1 MDLWIRNIFFQ
12 ALHKVKAEYE
22 IVKGKLA
29 IITPDRYE
37 EAYAILAN
45 DFIPDEPL
53 SQAFGLINWDECF
66 KKMVLEDLKKNLSV
80 CMTSTDNDEIMG
92 LLMIGAMKKKD
103 ALMDE
108 SCPEHPLMSI
118 ITFLNHK
125 NKEVNFFERYAVD
138 EAVHIFTLGVKRNY
152 RRMGL
157 GGCLLA
163 ASVAMCQELG
173 FKAIEVEGT
182 SNFSQ
187 KIFEK
192 RGFEILATM
201 PYDSYC
207 HNGRQIREGTGEHT
221 MTKIYGMKL

>member
-1 MDLWIRNIFFQ
+1 MDLWICNIFFQ

-22 IVKGKLA
+22 IVDGKLA

-37 EAYAILAN
+37 EAYAILAK
-45 DFIPDEPL
+45 DFIPYEPL
-53 SQAFGLINWDECF
+53 AQAFGLTNWDECF
-66 KKMVLEDLKKNLSV
+66 KKMALEDLKKNLSV
-80 CMTSTDNDEIMG
+80 CMTSTDNGEIMG
-92 LLMIGAMKKKD
+92 ILITGVMNKTD
-103 ALMDE
+103 PVMDQ
-108 SCPEHPLMSI
+108 CYQEHPLMSI

-138 EAVHIFTLGVKRNY
+138 EAVHMFTLGVKKNY

-157 GGCLLA
+157 GGRLLA

-187 KIFEK
+187 KILEK
-192 RGFEILATM
+192 RGFEILARM

-207 HNGRQIREGTGEHT
+207 HNGRPIREGTGEHT

>member
-1 MDLWIRNIFFQ
+1 M
-12 ALHKVKAEYE
+12 A
-22 IVKGKLA
+22 
-29 IITPDRYE
+29 
-37 EAYAILAN
+37 
-45 DFIPDEPL
+45 
-53 SQAFGLINWDECF
+53 
-66 KKMVLEDLKKNLSV
+66 LEDLKKNLSV

-92 LLMIGAMKKKD
+92 ILITGVMNKTD
-103 ALMDE
+103 PVMDQ
-108 SCPEHPLMSI
+108 SYQEHPLMSI